1 LDANGSLDV
10 QAFKR
15 SLEAEIQVGLF
26 QTPFSMGDT
35 KGSTY
40 AAGYVSEADRM
51 VVLEG
56 LQHSIRNIVQQFI
69 DMRLQKKGWP
79 GGSVWWE
86 FEELSRPKMTAAE
99 VLEWYN
105 SGVLSR
111 EQLLEWG
118 GFPQGGVR

>member
-1 LDANGSLDV
+1 
-10 QAFKR
+10 
-15 SLEAEIQVGLF
+15 
-26 QTPFSMGDT
+26 MGDT

-79 GGSVWWE
+79 GGSVWVE

>member
-1 LDANGSLDV
+1 
-10 QAFKR
+10 
-15 SLEAEIQVGLF
+15 
-26 QTPFSMGDT
+26 
-35 KGSTY
+35 
-40 AAGYVSEADRM
+40 
-51 VVLEG
+51 
-56 LQHSIRNIVQQFI
+56 
-69 DMRLQKKGWP
+69 MRLQKKGWP
-79 GGSVWWE
+79 GGSVWVE